1 MSFRIHQ
8 LDFFKFFSGIVD
20 CIHLNQC
27 NISSKNTTPSVVGGA
42 GQYYSKSE
50 IDSKLN
56 EIKLLIRNI
65 STLPENSSNS
75 VLKFDTQQFKALSSL
90 LLLGGK

>member
-1 MSFRIHQ
+1 M
-8 LDFFKFFSGIVD
+8 LAYLEIVYHHKSN
-20 CIHLNQC
+20 CLKENQC
-27 NISSKNTTPSVVGGA
+27 NISMKNTTPSVVGGA
-42 GQYYSKSE
+42 GQYYSKAE

-65 STLPENSSNS
+65 STLPENSSS
-75 VLKFDTQQFKALSSL
+75 SITLDTQQFKALSSL